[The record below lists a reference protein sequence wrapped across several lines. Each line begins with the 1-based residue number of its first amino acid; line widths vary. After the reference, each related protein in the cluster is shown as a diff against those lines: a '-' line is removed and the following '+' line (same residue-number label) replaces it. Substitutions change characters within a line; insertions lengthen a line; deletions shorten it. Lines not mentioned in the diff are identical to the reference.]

1 LFGDNI
7 NTLMLHRDS
16 EIISVPSEHVRTLLE
31 KAQIYLVHAVLVTP
45 RIRYVNSTNH
55 IVLSTPALS
64 IYISAIN
71 DQ

>member
-1 LFGDNI
+1 MFGDNI

-16 EIISVPSEHVRTLLE
+16 EIISVLE

-45 RIRYVNSTNH
+45 RIRYVYSTNH